1 MATWLECRRVLFRS
15 YETGDTGYIDEDG
28 YVFVLGRS
36 DDVINVAGHRLSTGT
51 LESVIAEH
59 PAVAEA
65 AVIGV
70 VDEIKGQKPVAYV
83 VLTADADVDA
93 EQLRAELVAK
103 VRHDFGAVAA
113 FRDVDIVSALP
124 KTRSGK
130 ILRRTMRSIVEG
142 EDVSAPAT
150 IDEPAVLDSFA
161 QQATRWEA

>member
-1 MATWLECRRVLFRS
+1 PGY

-59 PAVAEA
+59 PAVAET

-70 VDEIKGQKPVAYV
+70 TDDLKGQKPVAYV
-83 VLTADADVDA
+83 VLTAGADITA
-93 EQLRAELVAK
+93 EQLKEELVAK
-103 VRHDFGAVAA
+103 VRQDFGAVAA
-113 FRDVDIVSALP
+113 FRDVDVVSALP

-142 EDVSAPAT
+142 EDVATPAT
-150 IDEPAVLDSFA
+150 IDDAGVLETFA
-161 QQATRWEA
+161 EQATRR